1 MTKQLLTGLLVLS
14 GTIFISSVSANEIK
28 MKDINTLSKKN
39 KVILI
44 NKNELGKYLHLTK
57 IKSKPI
63 HELVIK
69 KVNKKPKLFN
79 INKIKDKNL
88 IGSLLVYKKFMIE
101 NGKSK
106 NAENMILKKAKKI
119 KNLDYDFFKEDFL
132 HCNVNKL
139 SNIIKE
145 LSNEFK

>member
-1 MTKQLLTGLLVLS
+1 MRKQLFTSLLVLL
-14 GTIFISSVSANEIK
+14 GTIFISSVFADEIK
-28 MKDINTLSKKN
+28 MKDINALSKNN

-44 NKNELGKYLHLTK
+44 NKNELGKYLHLNK

-63 HELVIK
+63 HKLTIK
-69 KVNKKPKLFN
+69 KINKKPKLFN
-79 INKIKDKNL
+79 INSIKNKNL
-88 IGSLLVYKKFMIE
+88 IESLLVYKKFMIE
-101 NGKSK
+101 NSKSK

-119 KNLDYDFFKEDFL
+119 KNLDYDFFKEDLL

-145 LSNEFK
+145 LKNEFK